1 MLSFEHSLAGG
12 STCPERGVSSKISAR
27 LTGGNETIKSAVA
40 LATVV
45 KPTEFCA
52 CTASVIDS
60 FPGNSS
66 TRRKIYSRTTNTEHF
81 AWRTIAAALE
91 PRR

>member
-45 KPTEFCA
+45 KTYCVLRLHRVGYRLLPWQLINEA
-52 CTASVIDS
+52 
-60 FPGNSS
+60 
-66 TRRKIYSRTTNTEHF
+66 
-81 AWRTIAAALE
+81 
-91 PRR
+91 